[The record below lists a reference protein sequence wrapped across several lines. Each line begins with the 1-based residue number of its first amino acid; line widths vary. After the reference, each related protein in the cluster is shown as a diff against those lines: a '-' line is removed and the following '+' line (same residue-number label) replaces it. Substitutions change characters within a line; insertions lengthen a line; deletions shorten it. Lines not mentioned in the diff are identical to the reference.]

1 MLVQLKL
8 FDWLFSDDDETQEI
22 DLPAQWL
29 WDMIDEF
36 VYQVKSTGRKSAFRG
51 LRGSLPRQHRALTV
65 RIVTQSHEFCRYR
78 TKDLKKR
85 TAAELEVLEGEK
97 HVWDT
102 MQVMQTLQR
111 MISRSE
117 INRILAEDRADPT
130 AGKLHSALTLE
141 VGIVNVQYILG
152 YFSLVCMARLHV
164 AVGDFRTA
172 LRSIDGLDFAGAI
185 SDKVPLYMRVTSC
198 YITLYYMMGF
208 SYMMMRRY
216 TDATRLLSQVIVYLS
231 RTQHLARPYQQ
242 EQHTKRSEQM
252 LKLCAMC
259 VSLCPQR
266 AVDDIIMQKLQ
277 DKYPDQLVRLGKGE
291 ENMYEEFFR
300 NAAPK
305 SIYPCVPNYKDPD
318 TKAISQTL
326 NQQWNTLLQEIRQQH
341 RLPMLRS
348 YLRLYTSISTAKLA
362 SFADGM
368 AEEELRAHIMCLKHK
383 TTGRVKD
390 WQTSSQTQAPLAGKV
405 ESSSN
410 VDFYVNKGVVHV
422 AETRVA
428 PTFVPYF
435 VKNINKLEKLLQN
448 LKA

>member
-1 MLVQLKL
+1 EVFLMLYRELYHRHLYLKLGAALTIEQRIESWDNYLKL

-36 VYQVKSTGRKSAFRG
+36 VYQ
-51 LRGSLPRQHRALTV
+51 
-65 RIVTQSHEFCRYR
+65 SHEFCRYR

-85 TAAELEVLEGEK
+85 TPAELEVLEGEK

-117 INRILAEDRADPT
+117 INRILSEDKADPA

-152 YFSLVCMARLHV
+152 YFSLVCMSRLHV
-164 AVGDFRTA
+164 SVGDFRTA
-172 LRSIDGLDFAGAI
+172 LKSIEGLDFAGAV

-198 YITLYYMMGF
+198 YITLYYMIGF

-216 TDATRLLSQVIVYLS
+216 TDAIRTLTQLIVYLS
-231 RTQHLARPYQQ
+231 RTQHLARPYQV
-242 EQHTKRSEQM
+242 EQHTKRADQM
-252 LKLCAMC
+252 LKLVAMC

-266 AVDDIIMQKLQ
+266 AVDDIIMAKLQ
-277 DKYPDQLVRLGKGE
+277 STYPDQLVRLGKGE
-291 ENMYEEFFR
+291 ENMFEEFFR

-305 SIYPCVPNYKDPD
+305 SIYPCVPNYKDQD
-318 TKAISQTL
+318 TRVMSQTL
-326 NQQWNTLLQEIRQQH
+326 NQQWNTLLQDIRQQH

-348 YLRLYTSISTAKLA
+348 YLRLYSSISTAKLA
-362 SFADGM
+362 VFADGM
-368 AEEELRAHIMCLKHK
+368 PEDELRCHILCLKHK
-383 TTGRVKD
+383 TTGLVKD
-390 WQTSSQTQAPLAGKV
+390 WQSSSQAQPPMAGIV

-410 VDFYVNKGVVHV
+410 VDFYVTKGVVHV

-435 VKNINKLEKLLQN
+435 VKNINKLEKLLKD
-448 LKA
+448 LRA